1 MKKILITGGAGFI
14 GSNSALHFAKN
25 GWKIYLIDNL
35 SRKGAKDNLSTLK
48 KNIKLTFYKVDV
60 SNFSSTSNVI
70 KKIKPNLLIHCA
82 GQVAVTKSVIDPR
95 TDFNSN
101 VLGTINILE
110 SIRLF
115 SKKTRLIN
123 TSTNKVYGNISKKKI
138 IQGKKRYRLS
148 HKIKNIDENY
158 PLDFISPYG
167 CSKGAADQ
175 YVRDYS
181 RIYGLDTVVLRMS
194 CIYGNMQFGVED
206 HGWVTWIT
214 ILSYFGKKIKIFG
227 DGKQVRD
234 VLFINDL
241 VKLFFK
247 LSKSKKNVNT
257 IYNVGG
263 GIKNSLS
270 IIELINFLEKKLNK
284 KNKYEKF
291 NWRSGDQKIYISNIS
306 KIKRELN
313 WSPKIRISEGLNKVI
328 RWIRENDV
336 KIKKILKI

>member
-1 MKKILITGGAGFI
+1 
-14 GSNSALHFAKN
+14 
-25 GWKIYLIDNL
+25 
-35 SRKGAKDNLSTLK
+35 
-48 KNIKLTFYKVDV
+48 V
-60 SNFSSTSNVI
+60 SNFSSVSNII

-101 VLGTINILE
+101 LLGTINILE

-115 SKKTRLIN
+115 SKKTKLIN
-123 TSTNKVYGNISKKKI
+123 ISTNKVYGNILNKRVSQSKR
-138 IQGKKRYRLS
+138 RYKFS
-148 HKIKNIDENY
+148 GKIKNINENY
-158 PLDFISPYG
+158 PLDFCSPYG

-181 RIYGLDTVVLRMS
+181 RIYGLDTVVLRLS
-194 CIYGNMQFGVED
+194 CIYGNMQFGIED

-247 LSKSKKNVNT
+247 LSRSKKNVNK

-270 IIELINFLEKKLNK
+270 IIELIDILEKKLNK
-284 KNKYEKF
+284 INKYEKF
-291 NWRSGDQKIYISNIS
+291 NWRTADQKIYISNIS
-306 KIKRELN
+306 KIKKEYN
-313 WSPKIRISEGLNKVI
+313 WSPKIGISAGLDKVI
-328 RWIRENDV
+328 RWIRENDTN
-336 KIKKILKI
+336 IKKILKI